1 MIGKNMKNRAAF
13 RLAKELMG
21 QRWRI
26 FIVLLSVITGAV
38 LGLIYPHLLAEAINQ
53 IVAGVQDA
61 AGTGAPF
68 RIKIET
74 TGRILLALS
83 AIFVFRGMA
92 GYVGEDVM
100 AGVAQNLSL
109 SMRKKISDK
118 LNRLPLSFF
127 DRNKKGEILSRATSD
142 MEKVADTLQEGLS
155 QLLNSVVGI
164 IGSIAM
170 MLMINRTLTV
180 VVLITVLFSMA
191 AAAVISKKTEQCH
204 RENQKA
210 LGEYNAGIEE
220 AFTGNVV
227 VKGFN
232 LQEKMV
238 ESAVR
243 LSENLCR
250 TGKRAQ
256 FVTYVINPV
265 ISFLNRLG
273 YIAAAVG
280 GAILVIQRK
289 MSIGYIQAFF
299 QYISKVTESVTA
311 LAYVVN
317 SMQGAVAAGERVY
330 QLLDEEEEAPEK
342 AVGKVLADPKGNVCF
357 EHVRFGYDDENILM
371 EDINIDV
378 KAGSKVAIVGPTGAG
393 KTTFVNLLMRFYELK
408 GGTIRIDSANIT
420 DMRRKELRSMIGMVL
435 QDTWL
440 FTGTAAE
447 NLSYGKPG
455 ASEDEI
461 RQAAKAAKI
470 DHFIRT
476 LPQGYQTVLDNEV
489 TVMSEGQKQLFTIAR
504 AILANPVIMVLDEA
518 TSSVDTRT
526 ERDIQQAMNRLMEGK
541 TSFIIAHRLSTIRD
555 ADQILVMNRGTIVE
569 QGSHEELMARNG
581 FYTDLYNSQF
591 QRNFEIV

>member
-1 MIGKNMKNRAAF
+1 MKRKEMKNQTAF

-26 FIVLLSVITGAV
+26 LIVLISVITSAF
-38 LGLIYPHLLAEAINQ
+38 LGLLYPQLLAEAINQ
-53 IVAGVQDA
+53 IVAGVKDA
-61 AGTGAPF
+61 VGTGTVF
-68 RIKIET
+68 QIKTET
-74 TGRILLALS
+74 TGRILLALL
-83 AIFVFRGMA
+83 AIFVFRGMVGYA
-92 GYVGEDVM
+92 GEYVM
-100 AGVAQNLSL
+100 AGVAQNLAL

-170 MLMINRTLTV
+170 MLAINRALTV
-180 VVLITVLFSMA
+180 VVLITVLCSMA

-232 LQEKMV
+232 LQERMV
-238 ESAVR
+238 ESAVQ
-243 LSENLCR
+243 LSANLCR
-250 TGKRAQ
+250 TGRRAQ
-256 FVTYVINPV
+256 FITYVINPV
-265 ISFLNRLG
+265 IDLLNRLG

-299 QYISKVTESVTA
+299 QYISKVTESVTS

-330 QLLDEEEEAPEK
+330 QLLDEEEETPDE
-342 AVGKVLADPKGNVCF
+342 AVGRVLSNPKGNVCF

-408 GGTIRIDSANIT
+408 GGTIRIDGADIKEMSRA
-420 DMRRKELRSMIGMVL
+420 ELRSMIGMVL

-440 FTGTAAE
+440 FTGSAAD

-455 ASEDEI
+455 ASEEEI

-476 LPQGYQTVLDNEV
+476 LPQGYQTTLDNEV
-489 TVMSEGQKQLFTIAR
+489 TGMSEGQKQLFTIAR
-504 AILANPVIMVLDEA
+504 AILADPVIMVLDEA

-569 QGSHEELMARNG
+569 QGSHEELMERKG
-581 FYTDLYNSQF
+581 FYADLYNSQF
-591 QRNFEIV
+591 QRKFETV

>member
-1 MIGKNMKNRAAF
+1 VKRKEMKNQTAF

-26 FIVLLSVITGAV
+26 LIVLISVITSAF
-38 LGLIYPHLLAEAINQ
+38 LGLLYPQLLAEAINQ
-53 IVAGVQDA
+53 IVAGVKDA
-61 AGTGAPF
+61 VGTGTVF
-68 RIKIET
+68 QIKTET
-74 TGRILLALS
+74 TGRILLALL
-83 AIFVFRGMA
+83 AIFVFRGMVGYA
-92 GYVGEDVM
+92 GEYVM
-100 AGVAQNLSL
+100 AGVAQNLAL

-170 MLMINRTLTV
+170 MLAINRALTV
-180 VVLITVLFSMA
+180 VVLITVLCSMA

-232 LQEKMV
+232 LQERMV
-238 ESAVR
+238 ESAVQ
-243 LSENLCR
+243 LSANLCR
-250 TGKRAQ
+250 TGRRAQ
-256 FVTYVINPV
+256 FITYVINPV
-265 ISFLNRLG
+265 IDLLNRLG

-299 QYISKVTESVTA
+299 QYISKVTESVTS

-330 QLLDEEEEAPEK
+330 QLLDEEEETPDE
-342 AVGKVLADPKGNVCF
+342 AVGRVLSNPKGNVCF

-408 GGTIRIDSANIT
+408 GGTIRIDGADIKEMSRA
-420 DMRRKELRSMIGMVL
+420 ELRSMIGMVL

-440 FTGTAAE
+440 FTGSAAD

-455 ASEDEI
+455 ASEEEI

-476 LPQGYQTVLDNEV
+476 LPQGYQTTLDNEV
-489 TVMSEGQKQLFTIAR
+489 TGMSEGQKQLFTIAR
-504 AILANPVIMVLDEA
+504 AILADPVIMVLDEA

-569 QGSHEELMARNG
+569 QGSHEELMERKG
-581 FYTDLYNSQF
+581 FYADLYNSQF
-591 QRNFEIV
+591 QRKFETV

>member
-1 MIGKNMKNRAAF
+1 MKRKEMKNQTAF

-26 FIVLLSVITGAV
+26 LIVLISVITSAF
-38 LGLIYPHLLAEAINQ
+38 LGLLYPQLLAEAINQ
-53 IVAGVQDA
+53 IVAGVKDA
-61 AGTGAPF
+61 VGTGTVF
-68 RIKIET
+68 QIKTET
-74 TGRILLALS
+74 TGRILLALL
-83 AIFVFRGMA
+83 AIFVFRGMVGYA
-92 GYVGEDVM
+92 GEYVM
-100 AGVAQNLSL
+100 AGVAQNLAL

-142 MEKVADTLQEGLS
+142 MENVADTLQEGLS

-170 MLMINRTLTV
+170 MLAINRALTV
-180 VVLITVLFSMA
+180 VVLITVLCSMA

-232 LQEKMV
+232 LQERMV
-238 ESAVR
+238 ESAVQ
-243 LSENLCR
+243 LSANLCR
-250 TGKRAQ
+250 TGRRAQ
-256 FVTYVINPV
+256 FITYVINPV
-265 ISFLNRLG
+265 IDLLNRLG

-299 QYISKVTESVTA
+299 QYISKVTESVTS

-330 QLLDEEEEAPEK
+330 QLLDEEEETPDE
-342 AVGKVLADPKGNVCF
+342 AVGRVLSNPKGNVCF

-408 GGTIRIDSANIT
+408 GGTIRIDGADIKEMSRA
-420 DMRRKELRSMIGMVL
+420 ELRSMIGMVL

-440 FTGTAAE
+440 FTGSAAD

-455 ASEDEI
+455 ASEEEI

-476 LPQGYQTVLDNEV
+476 LPQGYQTTLDNEV
-489 TVMSEGQKQLFTIAR
+489 TGMSEGQKQLFTIAR
-504 AILANPVIMVLDEA
+504 AILADPVIMVLDEA

-569 QGSHEELMARNG
+569 QGSHEELMERKG
-581 FYTDLYNSQF
+581 FYADLYNSQF
-591 QRNFEIV
+591 QRKFETV

>member
-1 MIGKNMKNRAAF
+1 MKRKEMKNQTAF

-26 FIVLLSVITGAV
+26 LIVLISVITSAF
-38 LGLIYPHLLAEAINQ
+38 LGLLYPQLLAEAINQ
-53 IVAGVQDA
+53 IVAGVKDA
-61 AGTGAPF
+61 VGTGTVF
-68 RIKIET
+68 QIKTET
-74 TGRILLALS
+74 TGRILLALL
-83 AIFVFRGMA
+83 AIFVFRGMVGYA
-92 GYVGEDVM
+92 GEYVM
-100 AGVAQNLSL
+100 AEVAQNLAL

-164 IGSIAM
+164 VGSIAM
-170 MLMINRTLTV
+170 MLAINRALTV
-180 VVLITVLFSMA
+180 VVLITVLCSMA

-232 LQEKMV
+232 LQERMV
-238 ESAVR
+238 ESAVQ
-243 LSENLCR
+243 LSANLCR
-250 TGKRAQ
+250 TGRRAQ
-256 FVTYVINPV
+256 FITYVINPV
-265 ISFLNRLG
+265 IDLLNRLG

-299 QYISKVTESVTA
+299 QYISKVTESVTS

-330 QLLDEEEEAPEK
+330 QLLDEEEETPDE
-342 AVGKVLADPKGNVCF
+342 AVGRVLSNPKGNVCF

-378 KAGSKVAIVGPTGAG
+378 KAGSKVAVVGPTGAG

-408 GGTIRIDSANIT
+408 GGTIRIDGADIKEMSRA
-420 DMRRKELRSMIGMVL
+420 ELRSMIGMVL

-440 FTGTAAE
+440 FTGSAAD

-455 ASEDEI
+455 ASEEEI

-476 LPQGYQTVLDNEV
+476 LPQGYQTTLDNEV
-489 TVMSEGQKQLFTIAR
+489 TGMSEGQKQLFTIAR
-504 AILANPVIMVLDEA
+504 AILADPVIMVLDEA

-569 QGSHEELMARNG
+569 QGSHEELMERKG
-581 FYTDLYNSQF
+581 FYADLYNSQF
-591 QRNFEIV
+591 QRKFETV

>member
-1 MIGKNMKNRAAF
+1 MIGKKTKNRAAF

-26 FIVLLSVITGAV
+26 LTVLLSVITGAF
-38 LGLIYPHLLAEAINQ
+38 LGILYPHLLAEAINQ

-61 AGTGAPF
+61 VSTGAAF
-68 RIKIET
+68 QIKPET
-74 TGRILLALS
+74 TGRILLALF
-83 AIFVFRGMA
+83 AIFVFRGIV
-92 GYVGEDVM
+92 GYVGEYVM
-100 AGVAQNLSL
+100 AGVAQSLSL

-142 MEKVADTLQEGLS
+142 MEKVADTLHEGLS

-180 VVLITVLFSMA
+180 VVFITVLFSMA
-191 AAAVISKKTEQCH
+191 AAAVISQKTEQCH

-238 ESAVR
+238 ESAVK

-250 TGKRAQ
+250 TGRRAQ

-265 ISFLNRLG
+265 INFLNRLG
-273 YIAAAVG
+273 YITAAVG
-280 GAILVIQRK
+280 GAVLVIRRK

-299 QYISKVTESVTA
+299 QYISKVAESVTA

-317 SMQGAVAAGERVY
+317 SMQGAVAAAERVY
-330 QLLDEEEEAPEK
+330 QLLDEEEEIPEK
-342 AVGKVLADPKGNVCF
+342 AVGKVLANPKGNVCF

-408 GGTIRIDSANIT
+408 GGTIQIDGVDIT

-440 FTGTAAE
+440 FAGTAAE

-461 RQAAKAAKI
+461 RQAAVSAKI

-476 LPQGYQTVLDNEV
+476 LPHGYETVLDNEV

-591 QRNFEIV
+591 QQKYGIV

>member
-1 MIGKNMKNRAAF
+1 MIGKKTKNRAAF

-26 FIVLLSVITGAV
+26 LTVLLSVITGAF
-38 LGLIYPHLLAEAINQ
+38 LGILYPHLLAEAINQ

-61 AGTGAPF
+61 VSTGAAF
-68 RIKIET
+68 QIKPET
-74 TGRILLALS
+74 TGRILLALF
-83 AIFVFRGMA
+83 AIFVFRGIV
-92 GYVGEDVM
+92 GYVGEYVM
-100 AGVAQNLSL
+100 AGVAQSLSL

-142 MEKVADTLQEGLS
+142 MEKVADTLHEGLS

-180 VVLITVLFSMA
+180 VVFITVLFSMA
-191 AAAVISKKTEQCH
+191 AAAVISQKTEQCH

-238 ESAVR
+238 ESAVK

-250 TGKRAQ
+250 TGRRAQ

-265 ISFLNRLG
+265 INFLNRLG

-280 GAILVIQRK
+280 GAVLVIRRK

-299 QYISKVTESVTA
+299 QYISKVAESVTA

-317 SMQGAVAAGERVY
+317 SMQGAVAAAERVY
-330 QLLDEEEEAPEK
+330 QLLDEEEEIPEK
-342 AVGKVLADPKGNVCF
+342 AVGKVLANPKGNVCF

-408 GGTIRIDSANIT
+408 GGTIRIDGVDIT

-440 FTGTAAE
+440 FAGTAAE

-461 RQAAKAAKI
+461 RQAAVSAKI

-476 LPQGYQTVLDNEV
+476 LPHGYETVLDNEV

-591 QRNFEIV
+591 QQKYGIV

>member
-92 GYVGEDVM
+92 GYVGEYVM

>member
-1 MIGKNMKNRAAF
+1 MKRKEMKNQTAF

-26 FIVLLSVITGAV
+26 LIVLISVITSAF
-38 LGLIYPHLLAEAINQ
+38 LGLLYPQLLAEAINQ
-53 IVAGVQDA
+53 IVAGVKDA
-61 AGTGAPF
+61 VGTGTVF
-68 RIKIET
+68 QIKTET
-74 TGRILLALS
+74 TGRILLALL
-83 AIFVFRGMA
+83 AIFVFRGMVGYA
-92 GYVGEDVM
+92 GEYVM
-100 AGVAQNLSL
+100 AGVAQNLAL

-164 IGSIAM
+164 VGSIAM
-170 MLMINRTLTV
+170 MLAINRALTV
-180 VVLITVLFSMA
+180 VVLITVLCSMA

-232 LQEKMV
+232 LQERMV
-238 ESAVR
+238 ESAVQ
-243 LSENLCR
+243 LSANLCR
-250 TGKRAQ
+250 TGRRAQ
-256 FVTYVINPV
+256 FITYVINPV
-265 ISFLNRLG
+265 IDLLNRLG

-299 QYISKVTESVTA
+299 QYISKVTESVTS

-330 QLLDEEEEAPEK
+330 QLLDEEEETPDE
-342 AVGKVLADPKGNVCF
+342 AVGRVLSNPKGNVCF

-378 KAGSKVAIVGPTGAG
+378 KAGSKVAVVGPTGAG

-408 GGTIRIDSANIT
+408 GGTIRIDGADIKEMSRA
-420 DMRRKELRSMIGMVL
+420 ELRSMIGMVL

-440 FTGTAAE
+440 FTGSAAD

-455 ASEDEI
+455 ASEEEI

-476 LPQGYQTVLDNEV
+476 LPQGYQTTLDNEV
-489 TVMSEGQKQLFTIAR
+489 TGMSEGQKQLFTIAR
-504 AILANPVIMVLDEA
+504 AILADPVIMVLDEA

-569 QGSHEELMARNG
+569 QGSHEELMERKG
-581 FYTDLYNSQF
+581 FYADLYNSQF
-591 QRNFEIV
+591 QRKFETV

>member
-92 GYVGEDVM
+92 GYVGEYMM

>member
-1 MIGKNMKNRAAF
+1 MKRKEMKNQTAF

-26 FIVLLSVITGAV
+26 LIVLISVITSAF
-38 LGLIYPHLLAEAINQ
+38 LGLLYPQLLAEAINQ
-53 IVAGVQDA
+53 IVAGVKDA
-61 AGTGAPF
+61 VGTGTVF
-68 RIKIET
+68 QIKTET
-74 TGRILLALS
+74 TGRILLALL
-83 AIFVFRGMA
+83 AIFVFRGMVGYA
-92 GYVGEDVM
+92 GEYVM
-100 AGVAQNLSL
+100 AGVAQNLAL

-164 IGSIAM
+164 VGSIAM
-170 MLMINRTLTV
+170 MLAINRALTV
-180 VVLITVLFSMA
+180 VVLITVLCSMA

-232 LQEKMV
+232 LQERMV
-238 ESAVR
+238 ESAVQ
-243 LSENLCR
+243 LSANLCR
-250 TGKRAQ
+250 TGRRAQ
-256 FVTYVINPV
+256 FITYVINPV
-265 ISFLNRLG
+265 IDLLNRLG

-299 QYISKVTESVTA
+299 QYISKVTESVTS

-330 QLLDEEEEAPEK
+330 QLLDEEEETPDE
-342 AVGKVLADPKGNVCF
+342 AVGRVLSNPKGNVCF

-408 GGTIRIDSANIT
+408 GGTIRIDGADIKEMSRA
-420 DMRRKELRSMIGMVL
+420 ELRSMIGMVL

-440 FTGTAAE
+440 FTGSAAD

-455 ASEDEI
+455 ASEEEI

-476 LPQGYQTVLDNEV
+476 LPQGYQTTLDNEV
-489 TVMSEGQKQLFTIAR
+489 TGMSEGQKQLFTIAR
-504 AILANPVIMVLDEA
+504 AILADPVIMVLDEA

-569 QGSHEELMARNG
+569 QGSHEELMERKG
-581 FYTDLYNSQF
+581 FYADLYNSQF
-591 QRNFEIV
+591 QRKFETV